1 MTDMSVNDA
10 PGGYEA
16 SIGDYFALMKPRVM
30 SLVIFTGLVGMLA
43 APAAVH
49 PVVGFAAIL
58 CISIGAGASGALNMW
73 WESDIDGKMG
83 RTKGRPIPSG
93 RVTRD
98 EALGIGLGL
107 SVLSVAMLA
116 VFANPLSALLLA
128 GTIAFY
134 GGFYTM
140 WLKRRT
146 PQNIV
151 IGGAAGAIPPVIGWT
166 VATGSIAI
174 EPLLMFA
181 IILLWTPP
189 HFWALALYKT
199 GDYGKVGIPM
209 MPNVK
214 GPKSTRNQIM
224 AYSVLLAVIAI
235 APIFTGL
242 AGNLYA
248 AFAVLLNIGFL
259 ALALKVW
266 TSRAGETAEASDEAS
281 LYEVKSGDRAAR
293 NLFAYSIIYLFATFG
308 VLAAEGLLKLG

>member
-1 MTDMSVNDA
+1 MTDISVNDA
-10 PGGYEA
+10 SGGYEA

-43 APAAVH
+43 APISVH
-49 PVVGFAAIL
+49 PVIGFAAIL

-116 VFANPLSALLLA
+116 VFANVLSAVLLA

-166 VATGSIAI
+166 VATGSVSI

-189 HFWALALYKT
+189 HFWALALWKRREYT
-199 GDYGKVGIPM
+199 DADVPM
-209 MPNVK
+209 LPVVA
-214 GPKSTRNQIM
+214 GPKVTRVQVLV
-224 AYSVLLAVIAI
+224 YSVLLAFSSLALIPTAVSGMIYTVTAVIANAVFCYLAWNVYKRDEETAI
-235 APIFTGL
+235 AENYVPEKKLFGYSLT
-242 AGNLYA
+242 Y
-248 AFAVLLNIGFL
+248 L
-259 ALALKVW
+259 ALIFAALLCDALIRSVG
-266 TSRAGETAEASDEAS
+266 A
-281 LYEVKSGDRAAR
+281 
-293 NLFAYSIIYLFATFG
+293 
-308 VLAAEGLLKLG
+308 